1 MFDFLSGNYL
11 WHLIA
16 QADFLSKLVLLILVI
31 MSVMCWAILLYKLA
45 LLKVKRQHLQEAQ
58 KTLSTVHTAQDL
70 MQSGQLL
77 QGTVPGYFVQYGS
90 MIVKTLLNTP
100 HREKQ
105 NLDEKDFELL
115 QSSLDQ
121 ALQDLLQKEEELLPV
136 LATSAAAAP
145 LIGLFGTVW
154 GLIHAFVRIAERQS
168 ADITTVAP
176 GIAEALITTLA
187 GLVVAIPAMIMYHY
201 LQLQVRKNELALVSL
216 ADRFEWIVKSSLMK

>member
-1 MFDFLSGNYL
+1 MFDLFSGNYL

-16 QADFLSKLVLLILVI
+16 QADFISKLVLLILVA
-31 MSVMCWAILLYKLA
+31 MSIVCWAILLYKLA
-45 LLKVKRQHLQEAQ
+45 LIKIKRNQIKDAQ
-58 KTLSTVHTAQDL
+58 KALSTVHKTADL
-70 MQSGQLL
+70 LAVSQEL
-77 QGTVPGYFVQYGS
+77 QRTVPGYLLHYGI
-90 MIVKTLLNTP
+90 MVLKTLLQGP
-100 HREKQ
+100 QGEKTM
-105 NLDEKDFELL
+105 LDEKDFELL

-121 ALQDLLQKEEELLPV
+121 ALQDVLHKEEELLPV

-201 LQLQVRKNELALVSL
+201 LQLQVRKNELGLIAI
-216 ADRFEWIVKSSLMK
+216 AERFEWIIKSSLMR